1 MKRERIQEK
10 QHALFRKKKITV
22 TDLKDQVVFANAA

>member
-10 QHALFRKKKITV
+10 QPALFRKKKITV
-22 TDLKDQVVFANAA
+22 TDLKDQVVFANAV

>member
-10 QHALFRKKKITV
+10 QHALFRKKTITV
-22 TDLKDQVVFANAA
+22 TDLKDQVVFANAV